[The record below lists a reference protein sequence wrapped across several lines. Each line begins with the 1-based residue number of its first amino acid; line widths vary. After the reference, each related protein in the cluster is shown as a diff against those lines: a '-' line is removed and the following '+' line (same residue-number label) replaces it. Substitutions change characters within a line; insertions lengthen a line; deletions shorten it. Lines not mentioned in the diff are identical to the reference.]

1 MKALSLHRLS
11 LAAIAAIAVIA
22 AATSCRS
29 AKEPVA
35 TDGIS
40 SASTPVAATTTPGAT
55 AAAWHDLYIPVSVE
69 LRKPVAMSVSGR
81 VTMVRDSAIFVSMRV
96 FGMEV
101 ATIYA
106 NTDSVTV
113 ADKYHSYVY
122 TEPLSAITA
131 RDGLTMADLQDILLG
146 RRQVPAS
153 CPASVTLAPAVACG
167 AGGTMSPEVTVST
180 PLGGKDVTAALRWD
194 TRKAQ
199 WDTNRQIKPTNTK
212 GYRRLQRS
220 DILQILKF

>member
-29 AKEPVA
+29 SKEPV
-35 TDGIS
+35 TSDGIT
-40 SASTPVAATTTPGAT
+40 SASTPAAVTPGAGD
-55 AAAWHDLYIPVSVE
+55 AATWHDLYIPVTVE
-69 LRKPVAMSVSGR
+69 LRKPVAMSASGR

-106 NTDSVTV
+106 NTDSVIV

-122 TEPLSAITA
+122 SEPLSAITA

-146 RRQVPAS
+146 RKEVPQS

-167 AGGTMSPEVTVST
+167 PGGTMSPEVTIAAA
-180 PLGGKDVTAALRWD
+180 LGGKDVTAALRWD

-199 WDTNRQIKPTNTK
+199 WDGYRQIKPTNTK
-212 GYRRLQRS
+212 GYRRLHRS
-220 DILQILKF
+220 DILQNLKF

>member
-35 TDGIS
+35 TNGIS
-40 SASTPVAATTTPGAT
+40 SASTPVAAITTPGAT
-55 AAAWHDLYIPVSVE
+55 TAAWHDLYIPVSVE

-113 ADKYHSYVY
+113 AD
-122 TEPLSAITA
+122 
-131 RDGLTMADLQDILLG
+131 LQDILLG

-180 PLGGKDVTAALRWD
+180 PRGGKDVTAALRWD

>member
-113 ADKYHSYVY
+113 ADKYHS
-122 TEPLSAITA
+122 
-131 RDGLTMADLQDILLG
+131 
-146 RRQVPAS
+146 
-153 CPASVTLAPAVACG
+153 
-167 AGGTMSPEVTVST
+167 
-180 PLGGKDVTAALRWD
+180 
-194 TRKAQ
+194 
-199 WDTNRQIKPTNTK
+199 
-212 GYRRLQRS
+212 
-220 DILQILKF
+220 